1 MEDDV
6 RKRLVSS
13 GLSNDVGHLFNL
25 LQGSLVGTQSLLGQL
40 LGSLLTGVSDQ
51 FDQSSFVWSQT
62 SNLRNN
68 ASDESGS
75 LGQSTLSVRD
85 LWGNVLLDGLVT
97 LVQADS
103 NTWTVS
109 KTGHWRCGQLFANGM
124 GTLSLENFSTFSMDV
139 GNRGKIQYSTWIFVG
154 RGRRT
159 IQTVSAFMFHTLGAV
174 GGTYQI

>member
-1 MEDDV
+1 ML

-51 FDQSSFVWSQT
+51 FDQSSFVWSQAR
-62 SNLRNN
+62 NLRNN

-103 NTWTVS
+103 NTWIIS
-109 KTGHWRCGQLFANGM
+109 KSHLERRKMWWERWKQEKLFANFCQSDEMWRTPKKG
-124 GTLSLENFSTFSMDV
+124 SLTTE
-139 GNRGKIQYSTWIFVG
+139 
-154 RGRRT
+154 
-159 IQTVSAFMFHTLGAV
+159 
-174 GGTYQI
+174 